1 MTFPRRFLR
10 LPVRRAGEWQVM
22 VARTRRARLRGLAG
36 LGALPARVA
45 LLLPACRSVHTF
57 GMRFALD
64 LVWLDAAGD
73 VVRVDRDVGRFA
85 VRSCRAARSVL
96 EAPASEG
103 EDLARAW
110 AAARRRDD
118 RDQDAGHDGER
129 GQRPRRDGHRGDDD
143 ERDRGRRG
151 ERRRREAG
159 VVVGQR

>member
-1 MTFPRRFLR
+1 MTFPRRFSR
-10 LPVRRAGEWQVM
+10 LPVRRADSWRVV
-22 VARTRRARLRGLAG
+22 VARSWRARLCGLAG

-73 VVRVDRDVGRFA
+73 VVRVDRGVGRFA

-96 EAPASEG
+96 EAPAGEG
-103 EDLARAW
+103 EALARAW
-110 AAARRRDD
+110 TAARRHDD
-118 RDQDAGHDGER
+118 RDQDAGRDGER
-129 GQRPRRDGHRGDDD
+129 SQRPRRDGHRGDDD
-143 ERDRGRRG
+143 DRNPGRRG
-151 ERRRREAG
+151 ERRRREPG

>member
-22 VARTRRARLRGLAG
+22 VARTWRARLCGLAG

-85 VRSCRAARSVL
+85 VRSCRAGQ
-96 EAPASEG
+96 PG
-103 EDLARAW
+103 K
-110 AAARRRDD
+110 
-118 RDQDAGHDGER
+118 GER
-129 GQRPRRDGHRGDDD
+129 KAQDD
-143 ERDRGRRG
+143 ES
-151 ERRRREAG
+151 AG
-159 VVVGQR
+159 FPQAVTFFLFWRADKPI